1 MELLEIS
8 DPATTWPELR
18 VSPAARTARRPPS
31 PPMRGRLL
39 SLLLRPTPPPLA
51 LGFVVAA
58 SLLVAETLLAYP
70 LERVV
75 PVGSVGMLYLLGVL
89 VVSMGWGFRPGA
101 VTALFSAM
109 ALDYFHVQP
118 LGTLFFVPDSRQWV
132 AVPVFLAVALL
143 VGSITELAR
152 SRAVEAGE
160 RRLEADLSAE
170 LARLM
175 MGAGGLRPA
184 LGAASRHLAQALQLP
199 SAAIELEAV
208 AGDRRRAALPLRD
221 GATVLGT
228 LLVPAD
234 LPEPVLRR
242 LRLRVV
248 PSVQALLRAA
258 RDREAI
264 NASLE
269 ASREELRALAEEQA
283 ALRRVATLVARGVSP
298 TEVFAAVTVELGHLL
313 GVHATAL
320 VRYEPDGTGTVVS
333 ASSRRGVRVPAGE
346 RCSLDGE
353 NVASRVWRTGRAAR
367 IASYEEAPGYRA
379 ARMRELGI
387 RSGVGAPVV
396 VEGRLWGAAI
406 ALSARPDPLP
416 PDIEARMVDFMELVA
431 TAIANADSRAELT
444 ASRARIV
451 AAADDARRRLERDL
465 HDGTQQRLV
474 SLGLQLRM
482 AEASVPSELNALREQ
497 LSHTAHGLAGAFE
510 DLREISRGIHPA
522 ILSKGGLGPA
532 LKTLAR
538 RSPVAVLLDV
548 RLDRRLPESA
558 EVAAYYVVSEALTNA
573 AKHARASMVH
583 VDAEAA
589 GANLQLSIRDDGV
602 GGADSRKGSGLL
614 GIRDRV
620 EALGGHMNVVSPA
633 GVGTT
638 LLVRIPIEEGAIPV
652 VCQSG

>member
-1 MELLEIS
+1 MEVLEIS
-8 DPATTWPELR
+8 DPATIWPEPRL
-18 VSPAARTARRPPS
+18 SLAAREAKHVPGWPTRA
-31 PPMRGRLL
+31 RLL
-39 SLLLRPTPPPLA
+39 SLLLRPTAPPLA
-51 LGFVVAA
+51 LGFLVAA

-70 LERVV
+70 LEQVV
-75 PVGSVGMLYLLGVL
+75 PVGSAGMLYLLGVL
-89 VVSMGWGFRPGA
+89 VVSMGWGFRLGGA
-101 VTALFSAM
+101 TALFSAG
-109 ALDYFHVQP
+109 ALDYFHIPP
-118 LGTLFFVPDSRQWV
+118 LGTLFVPDSRQLV

-160 RRLEADLSAE
+160 RRLEADLAAE

-184 LGAASRHLAQALQLP
+184 LGAASRHLAQALALP

-208 AGDRRRAALPLRD
+208 AGDGRRAAFPLRD
-221 GATVLGT
+221 GVTVLGT

-298 TEVFAAVTVELGHLL
+298 TEVFAAVTVELGRLL

-333 ASSRRGVRVPAGE
+333 ASSQRGVRVPAGE
-346 RCSLDGE
+346 RCSLEGE

-367 IASYEEAPGYRA
+367 IASYEDAPGYRA

-387 RSGVGAPVV
+387 RSGVGAPIV

-406 ALSARPDPLP
+406 ALSARPEPPP

-482 AEASVPSELNALREQ
+482 AEASVPSDMNALKEQ

-538 RSPVAVLLDV
+538 RSSVAVLLDV
-548 RLDRRLPESA
+548 SLDRRLPENA
-558 EVAAYYVVSEALTNA
+558 EVAAYYVVSEALTNV

-583 VDAEAA
+583 VGAEAA
-589 GANLQLSIRDDGV
+589 GANLELSIRDDGV
-602 GGADSRKGSGLL
+602 GGADLRKGSGLL

-620 EALGGHMNVVSPA
+620 EALGGHMEIASPA
-633 GVGTT
+633 GVGTS
-638 LLVRIPIEEGAIPV
+638 LLVRIPIEAGVIPAA
-652 VCQSG
+652 CQSG

>member
-1 MELLEIS
+1 
-8 DPATTWPELR
+8 
-18 VSPAARTARRPPS
+18 
-31 PPMRGRLL
+31 
-39 SLLLRPTPPPLA
+39 
-51 LGFVVAA
+51 
-58 SLLVAETLLAYP
+58 
-70 LERVV
+70 
-75 PVGSVGMLYLLGVL
+75 
-89 VVSMGWGFRPGA
+89 
-101 VTALFSAM
+101 
-109 ALDYFHVQP
+109 
-118 LGTLFFVPDSRQWV
+118 
-132 AVPVFLAVALL
+132 
-143 VGSITELAR
+143 
-152 SRAVEAGE
+152 
-160 RRLEADLSAE
+160 
-170 LARLM
+170 
-175 MGAGGLRPA
+175 
-184 LGAASRHLAQALQLP
+184 
-199 SAAIELEAV
+199 
-208 AGDRRRAALPLRD
+208 
-221 GATVLGT
+221 
-228 LLVPAD
+228 VPAD

-482 AEASVPSELNALREQ
+482 AEASVPSELNALKEQ
-497 LSHTAHGLAGAFE
+497 LSHTAQGLAGAFE

-538 RSPVAVLLDV
+538 RSPVAVSLDLGV
-548 RLDRRLPESA
+548 DRRLPERA

-573 AKHARASMVH
+573 AKHARASVVH
-583 VDAEAA
+583 VDADAA
-589 GANLQLSIRDDGV
+589 GANLRLSIRDDGV

-620 EALGGHMNVVSPA
+620 EALGGRMEVASPI
-633 GVGTT
+633 GGGTS
-638 LLVRIPIEEGAIPV
+638 LLVRIPIEAGVIPAA